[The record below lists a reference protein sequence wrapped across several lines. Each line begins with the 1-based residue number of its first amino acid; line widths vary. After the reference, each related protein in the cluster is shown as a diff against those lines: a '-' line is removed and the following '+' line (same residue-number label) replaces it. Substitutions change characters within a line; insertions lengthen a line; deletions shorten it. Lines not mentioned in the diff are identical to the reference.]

1 MRTYE
6 VGDVLIYEDDSE
18 YLVQSIYYHGPDPFH
33 VDVLDLQ
40 RDLELM
46 FDDHLI
52 QAWNLAVLPAEQA
65 GLGRVR

>member
-18 YLVQSIYYHGPDPFH
+18 YLVQSIYYHGPNPFH

-40 RDLELM
+40 RDLKLM

-65 GLGRVR
+65 RLGRVR